1 MIKLLRFLKPFTVS
15 ISVVCVLLFIQTIS
29 QLYLPTL
36 MADIVDKGIVHG
48 DTAYIIRIGG
58 VMLLVATVGAI
69 CTIAAGYLSAKVS
82 ASFGMDLRARVFERV
97 ENFTLQEFDKLG
109 TASLITR
116 TTNDASQIQQVVL
129 MGMRMLVTTPLMCIG
144 GVIMALS
151 RDVKLSGV
159 LLVALP
165 VLSVTVALVASK
177 ALPLFK
183 AMQTQLDKLNLV
195 LREGLTGIRV
205 VRAFNRID
213 HEQERFAKANRDL
226 ASTAIQ
232 VNKIMA
238 TVMPLIMFMLNI
250 TTLALVWFGG
260 IRIDQGSMQ
269 VGDLMAFIQ
278 YAMQIMFSLLT
289 VSMMF
294 IMLPRASVSAVRINE
309 VLEMHPSVKD
319 ADHLVELAPNS
330 GEVEFKSVTFS
341 YPGAEQPAL
350 RDISFHAGVGEV
362 TAIIGGTGAGKS
374 TLIKLIQRFYDVD
387 SGVIEVGGVDVRDVS
402 QEGLRAKI
410 GYVPQKTVL
419 FSGTVSENISYG
431 REGASEE
438 EVVAS
443 ARTAQAEE
451 FVTAMKDGFSA
462 TVSQGGTNLSGGQKQ
477 RISISRALV
486 RRPEIYLFDDSFS
499 ALDFKTDAKLR
510 AALKKDTLDATV
522 LVVAQRVSTV
532 MDADQ
537 IIVLEDGKI
546 AGMGTH
552 RELTRTCAVYREII
566 ASQLSE
572 EELA

>member
-1 MIKLLRFLKPFTVS
+1 
-15 ISVVCVLLFIQTIS
+15 
-29 QLYLPTL
+29 
-36 MADIVDKGIVHG
+36 MADIVDKGIVNG
-48 DTAYIIRIGG
+48 DTAFILSIGG
-58 VMLLVATVGAI
+58 VMLVVAAMGAV
-69 CTIAAGYLSAKVS
+69 CTIVAGYLSAKVS
-82 ASFGMDLRARVFERV
+82 SRYGKDLRALVFERV
-97 ENFTLQEFDKLG
+97 ENFTLHEFDKVG

-116 TTNDASQIQQVVL
+116 TTNDITQIQQVVL
-129 MGMRMLVTTPLMCIG
+129 MGLRMLVTTPLMCIG

-159 LLVALP
+159 LLVVLP
-165 VLSVTVALVASK
+165 ILGITVAVVASK
-177 ALPLFK
+177 GLPLFK
-183 AMQTQLDKLNLV
+183 VMQTQLDKLNLV

-205 VRAFNRID
+205 VRAFNRIE
-213 HEQERFAKANRDL
+213 HEQKRFAKANYDL
-226 ASTAIQ
+226 TNTAIK

-260 IRIDQGSMQ
+260 IRIDQGNMQ

-294 IMLPRASVSAVRINE
+294 IMLPRASASAVRINE
-309 VLEMHPSVKD
+309 VLEMYPSVKD
-319 ADHLVELAPNS
+319 ADRVVDVSSEHS
-330 GEVEFKSVTFS
+330 RVEFKNVTFS

-350 RDISFHAGVGEV
+350 RDISFSAGPGEV

-374 TLIKLIQRFYDVD
+374 TLVKLIQRFYDVD
-387 SGVIEVGGVDVRDVS
+387 SGAIEVGGVDVRAVS
-402 QEGLRAKI
+402 QESLRARI

-419 FSGTVSENISYG
+419 FTGTVAENIAYG
-431 REGASEE
+431 REDASEE
-438 EVVAS
+438 EIMAS
-443 ARTAQAEE
+443 AQTAQADE
-451 FVTAMKDGFSA
+451 FVSAMNEGFGAS
-462 TVSQGGTNLSGGQKQ
+462 VSQGGTNMSGGQKQ
-477 RISISRALV
+477 RLSISRALV

-510 AALKKDTLDATV
+510 AALKKETVNATV

-532 MDADQ
+532 MDADR

-546 AGMGTH
+546 VGLGSH
-552 RELTRTCAVYREII
+552 RELVRTCAVYREII

>member
-1 MIKLLRFLKPFTVS
+1 MFKLLKFLKPFIVPIT
-15 ISVVCVLLFIQTIS
+15 IVCVLLFIQAIS

-36 MADIVDKGIVHG
+36 MADIVDKGIVNG
-48 DTAYIIRIGG
+48 DTALILSVGG
-58 VMLLVATVGAI
+58 VMLLVALVGAV
-69 CTIAAGYLSAKVS
+69 CTIVAGYISAKVS
-82 ASFGMDLRARVFERV
+82 ASFGMNMRARVFERV
-97 ENFTLQEFDKLG
+97 ENFTLHEFDQVG

-116 TTNDASQIQQVVL
+116 TTNDITQVQQVVL
-129 MGMRMLVTTPLMCIG
+129 MGMRMLVTTPMMVIG

-159 LLVALP
+159 LLVVLP
-165 VLSVTVALVASK
+165 VLGVTVAVVASK
-177 ALPLFK
+177 GLPLFK

-213 HEQERFAKANRDL
+213 HEQKRFAKANYDL
-226 ASTAIQ
+226 TNTAIR

-238 TVMPLIMFMLNI
+238 TVMPVIMFMLNV

-294 IMLPRASVSAVRINE
+294 IMLPRASVSAVRVNE
-309 VLEMHPSVKD
+309 VLEMQPSVKD
-319 ADHLVELAPNS
+319 ADKVMDLIPS
-330 GEVEFKSVTFS
+330 RGYVEFKNVTFS

-350 RDISFHAGVGEV
+350 RDISFRAGPGEV

-374 TLIKLIQRFYDVD
+374 TLVKLIQRFYDVD
-387 SGVIEVGGVDVRDVS
+387 SGAIEVGGVDVRYAS
-402 QEGLRAKI
+402 QQSLRAKI
-410 GYVPQKTVL
+410 GYLPQKTVL
-419 FSGTVSENISYG
+419 FTGTVAENIRYG
-431 REGASEE
+431 REDATEGEIL
-438 EVVAS
+438 AS
-443 ARTAQAEE
+443 AQTAQAEE
-451 FVTAMKDGFSA
+451 FVSAMTEGFAA

-477 RISISRALV
+477 RLSISRALV

-499 ALDFKTDAKLR
+499 ALDFKTDARLR
-510 AALKKDTLDATV
+510 AALKKETVDATV
-522 LVVAQRVSTV
+522 LVVAQRVSSV
-532 MDADQ
+532 MDADR
-537 IIVLEDGKI
+537 IIVLEDGKVV
-546 AGMGTH
+546 GLGTH
-552 RELTRTCAVYREII
+552 RELAKTCVVYREII